1 MHWNIVCLLEFQGD
15 KSIKTSGRLLLSGQH
30 VLNYFFDLLS
40 VWNLVKR
47 ASKRKRPPI
56 YQAGCCR
63 RIEGRSF
70 HWSLFARLTW
80 TSDWFS
86 CDGEDFEIK
95 GIEMGC
101 LTIIHALKW
110 QFFGSFTKKLTSQER
125 YIPNITLVGPSWEGE
140 YWNKISNIVL
150 ETSPKEMVEHEIV
163 KIFPPKHVNK
173 K

>member
-1 MHWNIVCLLEFQGD
+1 MHWNIVCLLEFQRD
-15 KSIKTSGRLLLSGQH
+15 KSIKTSGRLHLSGQH

-40 VWNLVKR
+40 VWDLVKR
-47 ASKRKRPPI
+47 ESVHQSIKLDVVAES
-56 YQAGCCR
+56 
-63 RIEGRSF
+63 RIRGRSF

-150 ETSPKEMVEHEIV
+150 ETSRKEMVEQDIA
-163 KIFPPKHVNK
+163 KIFPPKNVNK